1 MTIPSDR
8 VLQLGTT
15 NRSGDKPRC
24 CGAAPKC
31 WRPPLNQDT
40 TSTSDLHH
48 ALPILNL
55 FFHLTER
62 MGFTA
67 HVADDWTTRASRR
80 PPLLLLLRLSSIFYH
95 LAERTVFT
103 LAHVADDDWTM
114 RASRRPQMLLLL
126 RLSFIFTPS
135 PRGWFLPLPMSPTTG
150 QRERAGDR
158 CCCSAGAISSIF
170 TTSPRGRFL
179 PLPMSPMTGQRER
192 AGDPR
197 CCCCCTVREC
207 WRPPPTQLTPM

>member
-8 VLQLGTT
+8 VLQFGTT

-55 FFHLTER
+55 FFS
-62 MGFTA
+62 FT
-67 HVADDWTTRASRR
+67 
-80 PPLLLLLRLSSIFYH
+80 
-95 LAERTVFT
+95 
-103 LAHVADDDWTM
+103 
-114 RASRRPQMLLLL
+114 
-126 RLSFIFTPS
+126 S
-135 PRGWFLPLPMSPTTG
+135 PRGWGSLPMSPMTG
-150 QRERAGDR
+150 QRERAGDLR
-158 CCCSAGAISSIF
+158 CCCCCAYLLFSFYHLAERGRFLTLPMLPMTGQRERAGDLRCCCCCAYLLIF

-179 PLPMSPMTGQRER
+179 PLPMSPMTGQFLNLSFFPSTRR
-192 AGDPR
+192 VF
-197 CCCCCTVREC
+197 TT
-207 WRPPPTQLTPM
+207 RPDHHD